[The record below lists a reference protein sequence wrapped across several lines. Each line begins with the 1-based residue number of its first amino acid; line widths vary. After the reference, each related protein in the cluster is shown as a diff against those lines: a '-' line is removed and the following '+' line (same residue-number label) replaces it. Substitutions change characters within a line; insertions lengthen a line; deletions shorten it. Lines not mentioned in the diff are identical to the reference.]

1 MILVRRVVG
10 ESMLPILSP
19 GKIIL
24 GVSRRRAYRSGDV
37 VIVLHDDREKIKRI
51 ARVKDSQIYVVG
63 DNPSH
68 STDSRHFGWLPI
80 SAIQARVVWPR
91 H

>member
-10 ESMLPILSP
+10 ESMLPILAP
-19 GKIIL
+19 GKIVL
-24 GVSRRRAYRSGDV
+24 GVSGRRAYRSGDV

-51 ARVKDSQIYVVG
+51 ARVKDSRIYVVG

-68 STDSRHFGWLPI
+68 STDSRHFGWLPV
-80 SAIQARVVWPR
+80 SVIQARVVWPR